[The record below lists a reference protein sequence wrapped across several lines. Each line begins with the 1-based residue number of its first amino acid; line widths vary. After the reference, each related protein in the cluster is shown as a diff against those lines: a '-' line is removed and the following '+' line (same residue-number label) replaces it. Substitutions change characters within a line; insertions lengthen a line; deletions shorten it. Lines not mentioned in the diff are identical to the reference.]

1 MSAKYG
7 AVDVDRWRRLGLAG
21 GRVLLGD
28 VDITDRCRWFNDLQG
43 RAECVVLDE
52 FGHQQRN
59 PAGDDVLV
67 EILEGRIAV
76 IPPEVHSVD
85 LA

>member
-1 MSAKYG
+1 MQLYSRVWRGFTLAASVAALVALVEPRVATQQPTG
-7 AVDVDRWRRLGLAG
+7 ALVVRTVSTHADR
-21 GRVLLGD
+21 VS
-28 VDITDRCRWFNDLQG
+28 
-43 RAECVVLDE
+43 
-52 FGHQQRN
+52 
-59 PAGDDVLV
+59 GDDVLV